1 MREKEKSPKP
11 SGTGSG
17 DQGLNVHENGTNIAE
32 SLPEVNKSGYW
43 AVIPAPVRYDD
54 AICANAKLLYAEI
67 SCLVHRDGYC
77 WATNEHF
84 ANLYGWTPR
93 SVARMLQS
101 LAERGYI
108 TITNGNSK
116 LRRIYAGVNPFTGLN
131 YDKNVMVESD
141 ILPSNHDKNVM
152 VTMTKLSDNHDKNVI
167 QNKKDNNKYNIYNN
181 NIRRSSA
188 ECAPERFERLWK
200 FYPKEYRGH
209 KVDARKAWDKLQ
221 PDDATIDRMAV
232 GLKLDMATDMWKR
245 GIGIPNLCRYISKR
259 MWEDAIETAEESA
272 AEYDSG
278 GWAADP
284 EVMPYA

>member
-1 MREKEKSPKP
+1 MREKEKSPSP

-32 SLPEVNKSGYW
+32 NQNEVNKSGYW
-43 AVIPAPVRYDD
+43 AVIPASVRYDD
-54 AICANAKLLYAEI
+54 EICANAKLLYAEI
-67 SCLVHRDGYC
+67 SSLVHRDGYC
-77 WATNEHF
+77 WASNEYF
-84 ANLYGWTPR
+84 KEQFGWTHR
-93 SVARMLQS
+93 SVARMLKALS
-101 LAERGYI
+101 DRGYI
-108 TITNGNSK
+108 IISDGNSK

-131 YDKNVMVESD
+131 PDKNVMVEADNSTTNPD
-141 ILPSNHDKNVM
+141 KKVRVHAPTPTKKSVNPDKNVG
-152 VTMTKLSDNHDKNVI
+152 
-167 QNKKDNNKYNIYNN
+167 QNKKDNNIYIYNN
-181 NIRRSSA
+181 IRHSA
-188 ECAPERFERLWK
+188 ECAPERFEKLWK

-221 PDDATIDRMAV
+221 PDDATIDRMAI
-232 GLKLDMATDMWKR
+232 GLRLDMATDMWQR